1 MTTHSVS
8 EETAPGIAPVSPGFL
23 QASVPAFM
31 SVAMAIVDREKPL
44 DPHPRNT
51 HPERT
56 LERRDMSRPR
66 IGAVFPLAKKEA
78 GQRIE
83 GGITFMLYVL
93 RICGTHETSNV
104 YEGG

>member
-31 SVAMAIVDREKPL
+31 SVAVAIADREKPL

-56 LERRDMSRPR
+56 LERRDMSRP
-66 IGAVFPLAKKEA
+66 LAKKEA
-78 GQRIE
+78 GQRSE

-93 RICGTHETSNV
+93 RICGTHEISNV